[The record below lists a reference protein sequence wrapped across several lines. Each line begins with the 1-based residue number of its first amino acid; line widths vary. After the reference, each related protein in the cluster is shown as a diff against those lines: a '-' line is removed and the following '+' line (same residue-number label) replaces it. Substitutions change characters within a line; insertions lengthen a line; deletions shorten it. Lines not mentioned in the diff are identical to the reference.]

1 MKTVAKDWGSEES
14 VEMHKMLF
22 DPYKLYQTGAL
33 DKVLQGAISTK
44 LERADSYFNTQV
56 SDSPNHS
63 IFIEVDVSHSY
74 PDVASFTMKMDIV
87 ELSH

>member
-14 VEMHKMLF
+14 IEMHKMLF

-33 DKVLQGAISTK
+33 DKVLQSAMSTR

-56 SDSPNHS
+56 PW
-63 IFIEVDVSHSY
+63 
-74 PDVASFTMKMDIV
+74 
-87 ELSH
+87 

>member
-14 VEMHKMLF
+14 IEMHKMLF

-33 DKVLQGAISTK
+33 DKVLQSAMSTR

-56 SDSPNHS
+56 GLPR
-63 IFIEVDVSHSY
+63 
-74 PDVASFTMKMDIV
+74 SFGC
-87 ELSH
+87 S